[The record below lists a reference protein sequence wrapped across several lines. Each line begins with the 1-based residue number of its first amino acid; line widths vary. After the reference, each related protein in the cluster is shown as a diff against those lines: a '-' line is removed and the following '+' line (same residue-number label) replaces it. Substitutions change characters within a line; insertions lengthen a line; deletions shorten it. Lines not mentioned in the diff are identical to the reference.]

1 MMKGRKRPLSSYQ
14 RRDSPAASRAGHS
27 RQQCAS
33 IDKLI
38 FVPRLIVNADDFG
51 LAPGVNRAILE
62 LHGGE
67 VLTSATMMARAGA
80 TEEAVRMAL
89 AMPTLGVGCHIVLV
103 DGTPVSDANSIPT
116 LIDRETGKFCPSL
129 GAFLGRLFTA
139 RIGSAEIEAEA
150 SAQIALLQS
159 SGLRLT
165 HIDTHKHVH
174 MFPPVLR
181 SVLRAAKSA
190 GIHFIRN
197 PFEPLWSL
205 NATANAPEL
214 RRAEV
219 ILLRRFESKFRRI
232 VAEEGFL
239 TTDGAVG
246 VLATGSVDIATV
258 NALITAMPEG
268 TFELVCH
275 PGYRDEQ
282 LAKANTRLLESREIE
297 RNALMAIKD
306 FRGLDLISFAGLT
319 HPRREKAAS

>member
-1 MMKGRKRPLSSYQ
+1 L
-14 RRDSPAASRAGHS
+14 
-27 RQQCAS
+27 

-38 FVPRLIVNADDFG
+38 LVPRLIVNADDFG

-62 LHGGE
+62 LHAAE
-67 VLTSATMMARAGA
+67 VLTSATLMAQAGA
-80 TEEAVRMAL
+80 TEEAVNMAL

-103 DGTPVSDANSIPT
+103 DGTPVSDNTKVSS
-116 LIDRETGKFCPSL
+116 LIDRTTGIFYPSL
-129 GAFLGRLFTA
+129 GAFLKRLFTA
-139 RIGSAEIEAEA
+139 RIRTADVEAEA

-159 SGLRLT
+159 YGLRLT
-165 HIDTHKHVH
+165 HVDTHKHIH
-174 MFPPVLR
+174 MFPPILR
-181 SVLRAAKSA
+181 SVLRAAKAA

-197 PFEPLWSL
+197 PFEPIWSL
-205 NATANAPEL
+205 NATTNAPEL

-219 ILLRRFESKFRRI
+219 ILLRRFESRFRRI

-246 VLATGSVDIATV
+246 VLATGTVNIATV

-268 TFELVCH
+268 TFELVSH

-297 RNALMAIKD
+297 RNALMAIRD
-306 FRGLDLISFAGLT
+306 YRGIDLISFAGLG
-319 HPRREKAAS
+319 HPLQQKAAG